1 MDFVLL
7 YIISTVISGY
17 YISLNYN
24 VIEFRFSIKRYA
36 THGKKPG
43 PMLTFVSLYLVAFLP
58 ILNVLMA
65 FLVIVQFIV
74 NLTYRKK

>member
-1 MDFVLL
+1 MDFALL
-7 YIISTVISGY
+7 YILSTVISGY
-17 YISLNYN
+17 YISLNYD
-24 VIEFRFSIKRYA
+24 ILEFRFSIKRYV

-65 FLVIVQFIV
+65 FLVIAQFIV
-74 NLTYRKK
+74 NLSYRKK

>member
-1 MDFVLL
+1 MEFALL

-17 YISLNYN
+17 YVSLNYDL
-24 VIEFRFSIKRYA
+24 IEFRFSIKRYS

-43 PMLTFVSLYLVAFLP
+43 PILTFVSIYLVAFLP
-58 ILNVLMA
+58 ILNVFMA
-65 FLVIVQFIV
+65 FLVIAQFIV

>member
-7 YIISTVISGY
+7 YIVSTVISGY
-17 YISLNYN
+17 YISMNYD

-43 PMLTFVSLYLVAFLP
+43 PILTFVSLYLVAFLP

-65 FLVIVQFIV
+65 FLVIAQFIV
-74 NLTYRKK
+74 NLSHKRK